1 MSDPVYTTYNQ
12 CYKHAI
18 TDAHSLSAAMAGSVI
33 YQTTLTA
40 LTEKF
45 KLPGVEAEC
54 ETLTIFYAKG
64 IDSALRHWSDVLK
77 LHNAEVA

>member
-1 MSDPVYTTYNQ
+1 MSDPVYTTYNK

-18 TDAHSLSAAMAGSVI
+18 TNANGLSAATAGSAI

-40 LTEKF
+40 LAEKF

-54 ETLTIFYAKG
+54 ETLTIFYSIG

-77 LHNAEVA
+77 HHNVGVA